1 MFHHHPSVMHQLVR
15 NHQHQL
21 LAAGER
27 SRLRRAVKPDHP
39 GTVHRPT
46 TRGTR

>member
-15 NHQHQL
+15 THQQQM

-27 SRLRRAVKPDHP
+27 SRLRRAIRHDRPH
-39 GTVHRPT
+39 TVHRPT
-46 TRGTR
+46 NRGTR